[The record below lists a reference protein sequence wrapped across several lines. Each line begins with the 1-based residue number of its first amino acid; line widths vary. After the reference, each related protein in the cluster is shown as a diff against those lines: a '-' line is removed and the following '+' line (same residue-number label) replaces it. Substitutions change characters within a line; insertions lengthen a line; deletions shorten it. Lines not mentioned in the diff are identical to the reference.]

1 MTPSENPL
9 NHKFRE
15 EKKEKWITK
24 KGFINA

>member
-9 NHKFRE
+9 NHKFRSE
-15 EKKEKWITK
+15 NKEKWMTK